1 MNKTIHTVIF
11 EKDPFSRNWISLLF
25 TRDRRTRVVGEV
37 GELRDLFSLV
47 TQRSFKV
54 DLIVVDASF
63 LNGDHFILSNY
74 DDLFH
79 PGQAPAVMVLGM
91 SPDLQV
97 LRRFGLGSFS
107 CYLLKDEIGFSIAW
121 AASLAFEGSRVVT
134 PGIPLIA
141 HSAGITLPR
150 PYLVLDGRG
159 PSRSLTEY
167 QSRVAR
173 LAILYSMERRDLS
186 DELGITD
193 EWAYGLV
200 SSLYEKLGLKDLLSD
215 DLEPAEYFGHNPQI
229 LSFFQGIREEFK
241 GSGKSRDMETLA
253 FHLLSAPEILEI
265 T

>member
-1 MNKTIHTVIF
+1 MNKTIHTVIL

-25 TRDRRTRVVGEV
+25 TRDRRTRVVGEI
-37 GELRDLFSLV
+37 GDLRELFSLV
-47 TQRSFKV
+47 TQRNLKV
-54 DLIVVDASF
+54 DLIVVDAAF
-63 LNGDHFILSNY
+63 LNGDHFIHSKL
-74 DDLFH
+74 DDLF
-79 PGQAPAVMVLGM
+79 PQGQAPGVMILGM
-91 SPDLQV
+91 SPDTQL
-97 LRRFGLGSFS
+97 LRRLGSGNFC
-107 CYLLKDEIGFSIAW
+107 CYLLKEEIGFSIAW
-121 AASLAFEGSRVVT
+121 AASLAFEGSRVIT
-134 PGIPLIA
+134 PGIQRMA
-141 HSAGITLPR
+141 KSDGIDLPR

-159 PSRSLTEY
+159 PSRSLTDY

-215 DLEPAEYFGHNPQI
+215 DLEPEAYFGHNPQI
-229 LSFFQGIREEFK
+229 LSFFKAIREEFK

-253 FHLLSAPEILEI
+253 FHLLSAPEIFEV

>member
-1 MNKTIHTVIF
+1 MNKTIQTVIL

-47 TQRSFKV
+47 NQRSFKV
-54 DLIVVDASF
+54 DLILVDAAF
-63 LNGDHFILSNY
+63 FNGDNFILSNF
-74 DDLFH
+74 DDRFPH
-79 PGQAPAVMVLGM
+79 GQAPGVMVLGM
-91 SPDLQV
+91 APDIQV
-97 LRRFGLGSFS
+97 LRRLGSGSFS
-107 CYLLKDEIGFSIAW
+107 CYVLKEEIGFSIAW
-121 AASLAFEGSRVVT
+121 AASLAFEGSRVIT
-134 PGIPLIA
+134 PGIQQFAISTGIA
-141 HSAGITLPR
+141 LPR

-159 PSRSLTEY
+159 QSRDLTEY
-167 QSRVAR
+167 QNRVAR
-173 LAILYSMERRDLS
+173 LAFLYSMERRDLS

-200 SSLYEKLGLKDLLSD
+200 SSLYEKLGLKDLLAD
-215 DLEPAEYFGHNPQI
+215 DLEPEEYFGHNPQI
-229 LSFFQGIREEFK
+229 LAFFKGIREEFK